1 MFTLLFTLVFA
12 LLFIVAPKLGVKL
25 PNMSLFLFCWFI
37 EFFGTKLFELEGN
50 EEGSDCVLVFTG
62 EENKLVFAFWFVLL
76 TAKNGLLLLH
86 KLVDDLAGFVES
98 FSELGMGLVF
108 SKGFGVT
115 ELFILLGNNP
125 GDEDGKL
132 CLVSVIKV
140 EVEED
145 VLVKAVVERGVLLN
159 KDPVGKS
166 D

>member
-1 MFTLLFTLVFA
+1 M
-12 LLFIVAPKLGVKL
+12 
-25 PNMSLFLFCWFI
+25 
-37 EFFGTKLFELEGN
+37 
-50 EEGSDCVLVFTG
+50 
-62 EENKLVFAFWFVLL
+62 
-76 TAKNGLLLLH
+76 LLLH

-125 GDEDGKL
+125 VDEDGKPGF
-132 CLVSVIKV
+132 VSVIKV
-140 EVEED
+140 EV
-145 VLVKAVVERGVLLN
+145 LVEVEAEVEIGVLLN